1 MISFLFITSIQAAE
15 TPKDEFKE
23 KVFNFSKLQATAI
36 TEIRAKNRLDL
47 VKELP
52 TIFQNE
58 SIEEKAQIA
67 ILKLFSELED
77 LDGLAPNWVV
87 VLDLVFQKTTNV
99 NLKKEILLLA
109 EKKKKND

>member
-1 MISFLFITSIQAAE
+1 M
-15 TPKDEFKE
+15 
-23 KVFNFSKLQATAI
+23 
-36 TEIRAKNRLDL
+36 DL